1 MVIELDKSKQKV
13 TCKKVLIDWLRNHSN
28 TIIAHHIIDAEL
40 YEYGKE
46 MFGVYYSASTYHR
59 IWCWLKKDIEL
70 LRENGLEI
78 KNVIS
83 GPGKVN
89 EWEVKWIDNVRNQQL
104 KMELR

>member
-46 MFGVYYSASTYHR
+46 MFGVYCSASTYHR
-59 IWCWLKKDIEL
+59 NWCWIKKDQEL
-70 LRENGLEI
+70 MRENGIEIETIVEGSGKINRWKIKLIEQLE
-78 KNVIS
+78 
-83 GPGKVN
+83 
-89 EWEVKWIDNVRNQQL
+89 
-104 KMELR
+104 MELR